1 MLSKSAARMFF
12 LVGTGLCSLSF
23 VLLTVDTFRQ
33 IPGQTNEHLL
43 TPEAIRGKH
52 LFDSSNCMGC
62 HTILGEG
69 AYYAPELTRVHSRR
83 GPEFISAMLRDPEAM
98 YPGRRRMQQYDFTEQ
113 QISDLVAFFEWVDGM
128 DLNGFPADPPLA
140 AHMGSAVQ
148 APVADGRPPI
158 FDQMCTAC
166 HAVGGRGG
174 TVGPALDGVGSRFDQ
189 DYLSRWLNDPQAV
202 RPGTAMPE
210 LPLTDEQ
217 VAALTTY
224 LATLHDGTSA
234 P

>member
-43 TPEAIRGKH
+43 TPAAIRGKH

-83 GPEFISAMLRDPEAM
+83 GSVCDK
-98 YPGRRRMQQYDFTEQ
+98 Y
-113 QISDLVAFFEWVDGM
+113 
-128 DLNGFPADPPLA
+128 
-140 AHMGSAVQ
+140 
-148 APVADGRPPI
+148 
-158 FDQMCTAC
+158 
-166 HAVGGRGG
+166 
-174 TVGPALDGVGSRFDQ
+174 
-189 DYLSRWLNDPQAV
+189 
-202 RPGTAMPE
+202 
-210 LPLTDEQ
+210 
-217 VAALTTY
+217 
-224 LATLHDGTSA
+224 
-234 P
+234 

>member
-1 MLSKSAARMFF
+1 MFVEFALS
-12 LVGTGLCSLSF
+12 G
-23 VLLTVDTFRQ
+23 
-33 IPGQTNEHLL
+33 
-43 TPEAIRGKH
+43 
-52 LFDSSNCMGC
+52 
-62 HTILGEG
+62 
-69 AYYAPELTRVHSRR
+69 
-83 GPEFISAMLRDPEAM
+83 
-98 YPGRRRMQQYDFTEQ
+98 
-113 QISDLVAFFEWVDGM
+113 
-128 DLNGFPADPPLA
+128 
-140 AHMGSAVQ
+140 
-148 APVADGRPPI
+148 APVTLETGATIDIIVGPRGAMHT
-158 FDQMCTAC
+158 FAC

-189 DYLSRWLNDPQAV
+189 DYLSRWLNDPQSV